1 MAIDNS
7 VESLAKALKSTKHAV
22 VLTGAGISTESGLP
36 DFRSQSGLWKGV
48 DPARVASLTALHR
61 TPIEFYQFYRHRL
74 ARLAGAQPNPA
85 HFALAALQRAGIIK
99 VIITQ
104 NIDGLHQAAGA
115 TDVIECHGNLREA
128 ACLDCRVIFPADLL
142 DREVNDLKDVPRCP
156 NCGGTVKP
164 NVILFEE
171 PLPREAFDRA
181 WDEARRSDLFLV
193 VGSSLEVGPVNMLP
207 QVALQGG
214 ARLAICNLSST
225 GIDPLAEWVITEKA
239 GVALPALA
247 GAVGVEI

>member
-1 MAIDNS
+1 MTIDSSIEN
-7 VESLAKALKSTKHAV
+7 LARALKSAHHAV

-36 DFRSQSGLWKGV
+36 DFRSQSGLWKGI

-61 TPIEFYQFYRHRL
+61 TPVEFYRFYRHRL
-74 ARLAGAQPNPA
+74 ARLADAQPNPA
-85 HFALAALQRAGIIK
+85 HFALAALQRAGIVK

-128 ACLDCRVIFPADLL
+128 ACLDCRAIFSAEIL
-142 DREVNDLKDVPRCP
+142 DREVNSLEDLPRCQK
-156 NCGGTVKP
+156 CGGTVKP

-171 PLPREAFDRA
+171 PLPRDAFDRA
-181 WDEARRSDLFLV
+181 WDEARQSDLFMV

-214 ARLAICNLSST
+214 ARLAICNLSAT
-225 GIDPLAEWVITEKA
+225 GVDPFADWVITEKA
-239 GVALPALA
+239 GIALPALA
-247 GAVGVEI
+247 QAVGVTI